1 MLWTL
6 NRRKYHVHI
15 IFICTE
21 KPKNS
26 YDRFITVLWNH
37 TRRISK
43 GIFDNVKVLPKI
55 YLGKQQ
61 QKPRWLKITLV
72 LWEKIAQLVK
82 NPPAMQET
90 RFNSWVGKFP
100 WRKERLPTP
109 VFWPREFHGRVARV
123 SKSQTQL
130 SNFHF
135 TGENLEQLLPYTFV
149 QCY

>member
-15 IFICTE
+15 TFICTE

-26 YDRFITVLWNH
+26 YDHFITVLWNH

-43 GIFDNVKVLPKI
+43 GIFDTVKVLPKI

-90 RFNSWVGKFP
+90 RFTSWVGKIP

-130 SNFHF
+130 SNIHF
-135 TGENLEQLLPYTFV
+135 TEENLEQLLPYTFV